1 MGCLTKTLGRLL
13 FVTIIASSAY
23 LHLTKPSNYTEDLS
37 SNYATF
43 VSLVNQH
50 AGPGVV
56 PPAEAVMYLV
66 TKDQLAI
73 VV

>member
-56 PPAEAVMYLV
+56 PPAEVVMYLV
-66 TKDQLAI
+66 TTDQLAI